1 MPLNMRKMF
10 YSRRTNEN
18 WKDYDNVKVSGG
30 VSNMV
35 YNTYETPNNFKAN
48 PIKHWRRQSSS
59 GSTSKM
65 NLINEINKPGGATTS
80 KVNRCPDKTPLQLD
94 YRLSKDS
101 GCCDYQQKKA
111 IQLTRH
117 YTKGIND
124 NIKYGNNN
132 LNSSDCYCDN
142 SMRYYH
148 HSGSYLERKKQR
160 VFKKELSSNILEHAD
175 CCNLA
180 EQITDPDEK
189 YFQIHGYN
197 RSLTINDKCKC

>member
-1 MPLNMRKMF
+1 MRKMF

-65 NLINEINKPGGATTS
+65 NLINEINKPSGATTS

-148 HSGSYLERKKQR
+148 HSGSYLERKNN
-160 VFKKELSSNILEHAD
+160 VYLKKRI
-175 CCNLA
+175 
-180 EQITDPDEK
+180 I
-189 YFQIHGYN
+189 
-197 RSLTINDKCKC
+197 